1 MIRPLARFTCCFTVA
16 VTPDPE
22 RKARDVL
29 AEFESSYGYDGALPM
44 PVEEIADSL
53 ARLRVDVRENLAS
66 VPGAPQDAGGLS
78 GMLLCRPVMTIYVN
92 AVEAH
97 RSPGRVRFTVAHEL
111 GHWYLHAEN
120 AEGENFQRFCRGP
133 DLRAQGQQE
142 GEANR
147 FAASLLMPEELLGEH
162 AASAYFNVA
171 LLAKRFDVSLSAM
184 QLRLRTLDLLPSWMH

>member
-1 MIRPLARFTCCFTVA
+1 MCCSTVA
-16 VTPDPE
+16 ATPEPE

-29 AEFESSYGYDGALPM
+29 AEFESSYGYDGALPV

-53 ARLRVDVRENLAS
+53 ARLRVDVRENLAG

-92 AVEAH
+92 AREA
-97 RSPGRVRFTVAHEL
+97 RSSPGRARFTVAHEL
-111 GHWYLHAEN
+111 GHWYLHAAK
-120 AEGENFQRFCRGP
+120 AEGENFQRFCREP
-133 DLRAQGQQE
+133 DLRARGQQE

-147 FAASLLMPEELLGEH
+147 FAANLLMPEELLGEH
-162 AASAYFNVA
+162 AVTAHFNVA
-171 LLAKRFDVSLSAM
+171 LLAKRFDVSLPAM